1 MTRHSILSTVFFA
14 ALACTAALPASA
26 DTAPRKAVR
35 YSVMTPYSDVKA
47 GAARIQIDA
56 PIDEVTRI
64 ISDFDHYD
72 KLNKNFDKSKVVGK
86 AGKKT
91 DVYLQVKI
99 LKGAGK
105 IWAVVRFEPI
115 VEANGERLLKAHMLN
130 GNVDRLDA
138 TWRIK
143 RIDDGKTELSLEML
157 ILPSIPF
164 PSSLITPE
172 LQSAADK
179 AVSGSRKLA
188 EAH

>member
-1 MTRHSILSTVFFA
+1 MTRHTILSTAFLA

-26 DTAPRKAVR
+26 DTERKAQR
-35 YSVMTPYSDVKA
+35 YSVITPYSDVRA
-47 GAARIQIDA
+47 GAAKIQIDA
-56 PIDEVTRI
+56 PIDVVTRI
-64 ISDFDHYD
+64 VTDFDHYD
-72 KLNKNFDKSKVVGK
+72 KLNKNFDKSKIVGR

-105 IWAVVRFEPI
+105 IWAVVRFEPLT
-115 VEANGERLLKAHMLN
+115 EASGERVLKAHMLN

-138 TWRIK
+138 TWHIK
-143 RIDDGKTELSLEML
+143 RIDDAKTELSLEML

-188 EAH
+188 EAR